1 MWNEI
6 QSSNHV
12 ISSTHFYIILDEY
25 FFFLVPL
32 QMPFP
37 FLNIFIPTYWNT
49 AASLKIILVGS
60 IYLTFITFWA
70 LLLTVD
76 T

>member
-1 MWNEI
+1 MGNAI
-6 QSSNHV
+6 QLSNHV
-12 ISSTHFYIILDEY
+12 FSSTHFHITFDEY
-25 FFFLVPL
+25 FFLLVPL
-32 QMPFP
+32 QMPFH
-37 FLNIFIPTYWNT
+37 FLNIFLPIYWNT